1 MRPRIASTR
10 TESRN
15 DIGHNRGPASY
26 LNEFI
31 LVCTKGKCDRELET
45 CILGRSDLVFI
56 YMISLRDLEY
66 FWEKERTN
74 RNEENEWNR
83 LATD

>member
-15 DIGHNRGPASY
+15 DIGHSKGPASY
-26 LNEFI
+26 LNEYI
-31 LVCTKGKCDRELET
+31 LARTKGKCDREPET

-56 YMISLRDLEY
+56 YMVSLRDLEY
-66 FWEKERTN
+66 FGRKKERIGTKG
-74 RNEENEWNR
+74 
-83 LATD
+83 TSGIV

>member
-15 DIGHNRGPASY
+15 DIGHSRGPASC
-26 LNEFI
+26 LNEYIFER
-31 LVCTKGKCDRELET
+31 TEGKCDREPET

-56 YMISLRDLEY
+56 YMVSLRDLEY
-66 FWEKERTN
+66 FGRKKERIGTKG
-74 RNEENEWNR
+74 
-83 LATD
+83 TSGIV

>member
-15 DIGHNRGPASY
+15 DVVHSREPASY
-26 LNEFI
+26 FNKYI
-31 LVCTKGKCDRELET
+31 LVRTKKKCDCGPET

-56 YMISLRDLEY
+56 YMVSLRDLEY
-66 FWEKERTN
+66 FRRKGERIRTKG
-74 RNEENEWNR
+74 
-83 LATD
+83 TSGIV

>member
-15 DIGHNRGPASY
+15 DIGHSRGPASY
-26 LNEFI
+26 LNEYI
-31 LVCTKGKCDRELET
+31 LVRTKGKCDREPET

-56 YMISLRDLEY
+56 YMVSLRDLEY
-66 FWEKERTN
+66 FERKKERIRTKG
-74 RNEENEWNR
+74 
-83 LATD
+83 TSGIV

>member
-15 DIGHNRGPASY
+15 DIGHSREPASY
-26 LNEFI
+26 LNEYI
-31 LVCTKGKCDRELET
+31 LVHTKGKCDREPKT

-56 YMISLRDLEY
+56 YMVSLRDLEY
-66 FWEKERTN
+66 FGRKKERIGTKG
-74 RNEENEWNR
+74 
-83 LATD
+83 TSGIV

>member
-15 DIGHNRGPASY
+15 DVGHSRGPASY
-26 LNEFI
+26 LNEYI
-31 LVCTKGKCDRELET
+31 LVRTEGKCDREPET

-56 YMISLRDLEY
+56 YMVSLRDLEY
-66 FWEKERTN
+66 FERN
-74 RNEENEWNR
+74 RR
-83 LATD
+83 QIRTKRTSGIV

>member
-15 DIGHNRGPASY
+15 DIGHSRGPAGY
-26 LNEFI
+26 LNEYIF
-31 LVCTKGKCDRELET
+31 VHTEGNCDREPET

-56 YMISLRDLEY
+56 YMVSLRDLEY
-66 FWEKERTN
+66 FGRKKERIGTKG
-74 RNEENEWNR
+74 
-83 LATD
+83 TSGIV

>member
-15 DIGHNRGPASY
+15 DIGHSRGPASY
-26 LNEFI
+26 LNEYF
-31 LVCTKGKCDRELET
+31 LVHTKGKCDREPET

-56 YMISLRDLEY
+56 YMVSLRDLEY
-66 FWEKERTN
+66 FGRKGERIGTKG
-74 RNEENEWNR
+74 
-83 LATD
+83 TSGIV

>member
-15 DIGHNRGPASY
+15 DIGHSRGPASY
-26 LNEFI
+26 LNEYI
-31 LVCTKGKCDRELET
+31 LVRTKGKCDREPET

-56 YMISLRDLEY
+56 YMVSLRDLEY
-66 FWEKERTN
+66 FEGRRKPIRMKGTSGII
-74 RNEENEWNR
+74 
-83 LATD
+83 

>member
-15 DIGHNRGPASY
+15 DIGHSRGPASY
-26 LNEFI
+26 LNEYIF
-31 LVCTKGKCDRELET
+31 VRTEGKCDRESET

-56 YMISLRDLEY
+56 YMVSLRDLEY
-66 FWEKERTN
+66 FGRKKERIGTKG
-74 RNEENEWNR
+74 
-83 LATD
+83 TSGIV